1 MKKAIQFIA
10 IMLLVVSTTTI
21 FAQTKGKLGHIDSN
35 ELLKLMPGRDS
46 ALAKY
51 QDYGKTLETTLST
64 MKNEFDTKYKDF
76 TDNQATMSE
85 LIQKTKTKEL
95 QDLQGRIED
104 FKASA
109 QKSLSEKE
117 NELLSPIINKAKKAI
132 EEVAK
137 ENGFSYVFDTGS
149 GVFLYSDGEDLMSLV
164 KKKLNIK

>member
-1 MKKAIQFIA
+1 MKKIIQFIA
-10 IMLLVVSTTTI
+10 IVLLVVSTTTI
-21 FAQTKGKLGHIDSN
+21 FAQNKGKLGHIDSN

-51 QDYGKTLETTLST
+51 SEYGKTLETTLTT

-76 TDNQATMSE
+76 SDNQATMSE

-95 QDLQGRIED
+95 QDLQSRIED
-104 FKASA
+104 FKSSA

-132 EEVAK
+132 EEIAK
-137 ENGFSYVFDTGS
+137 ENGFNYVFDTGS
-149 GVFLYSDGEDLMSLV
+149 GVFLYADGEDIMPLV

>member
-1 MKKAIQFIA
+1 MRKAFKFVA
-10 IMLLVVSTTTI
+10 ILLLVISTSTI
-21 FAQTKGKLGHIDSN
+21 FAQSKIKLGHIDSN
-35 ELLKLMPGRDS
+35 ELLKMMPGRDS

-51 QDYGKTLETTLST
+51 SEYGKTLESTLAT

-76 TDNQATMSE
+76 ADNQATMSE

-109 QKSLSEKE
+109 QKSLSDKE

-137 ENGFSYVFDTGS
+137 ENSFTYVFDTGS
-149 GVFLYSDGEDLMSLV
+149 GVFLYSDGEDILPLV